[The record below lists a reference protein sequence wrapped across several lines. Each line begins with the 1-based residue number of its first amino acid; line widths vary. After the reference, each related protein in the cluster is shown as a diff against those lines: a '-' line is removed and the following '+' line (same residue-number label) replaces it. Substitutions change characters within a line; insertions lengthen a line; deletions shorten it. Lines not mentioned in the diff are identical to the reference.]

1 MGVADGTIMATII
14 TAHIAK
20 TSNRSMG
27 PHAPVLGMAIA
38 TRSMCCIAQPW

>member
-20 TSNRSMG
+20 TM
-27 PHAPVLGMAIA
+27 
-38 TRSMCCIAQPW
+38 AQPW